1 MKFIVYIE
9 GDNRDIS
16 LKNIKMKKK
25 KDEIDL

>member
-16 LKNIKMKKK
+16 LINITMKNKN
-25 KDEIDL
+25 DEIDL